1 MLTLP
6 HLLRIAHPA
15 AAIHTEIDR
24 LVDRWPSTAYP
35 PVGMWTSTDEAVVR
49 AELPGFALDQIE
61 VEVREHTLR
70 ISGERTTDGEREYLR
85 RERWIGRFDRRV
97 HLPFAVDAD
106 AAQARLTDG
115 ILEIR
120 LPRLEADKP
129 RKIEIAV
136 Q

>member
-1 MLTLP
+1 MLTFP

-15 AAIHTEIDR
+15 AAIRTEIDR
-24 LVDRWPSTAYP
+24 LVDGWPAATHP
-35 PVGMWTSTDEAVVR
+35 PMGMWNSEDEAVVR
-49 AELPGFALDQIE
+49 AELPGFTLGEIE
-61 VEVREHTLR
+61 VEVRDNALR
-70 ISGERTTDGEREYLR
+70 ISGERKTEGEREYLR
-85 RERWIGRFDRRV
+85 RERWTGRFDRRV
-97 HLPFAVDAD
+97 RLPFAVDAD